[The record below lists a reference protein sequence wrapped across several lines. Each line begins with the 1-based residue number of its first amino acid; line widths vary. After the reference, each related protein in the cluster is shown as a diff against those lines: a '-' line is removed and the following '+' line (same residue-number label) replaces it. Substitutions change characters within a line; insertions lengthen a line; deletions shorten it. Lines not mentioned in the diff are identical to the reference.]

1 MSFPD
6 ILRDSALTMMLHN
19 VEQQAV
25 KIDSHL
31 FDARNAVSMLRQSQH
46 QQFERERV
54 LEMLEVQYANLMASR
69 TALVQAVALLRA
81 ARAGSL

>member
-6 ILRDSALTMMLHN
+6 ILRDPALTSMLHN

-25 KIDSHL
+25 KADSHL
-31 FDARNAVSMLRQSQH
+31 FDARNALTSLRASQNH
-46 QQFERERV
+46 QFNRETTIE
-54 LEMLEVQYANLMASR
+54 LIEMMYANMVASR